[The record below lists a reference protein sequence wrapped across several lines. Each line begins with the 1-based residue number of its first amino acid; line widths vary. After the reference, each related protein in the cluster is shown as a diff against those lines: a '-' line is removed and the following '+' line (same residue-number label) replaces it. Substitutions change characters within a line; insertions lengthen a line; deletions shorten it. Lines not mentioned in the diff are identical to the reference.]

1 MKKFLICLLIGLV
14 AQSESQAQEIAVDT
28 PADTTTESPVVAQDQ
43 APAEETPAI
52 RGPRIFCEEPN
63 FDFGMVDNQNTIEH
77 TYVFKNI
84 GDTTLEISS
93 VRPACGC
100 TVADM
105 SEKIIPPGGESRL
118 TARLSLQGRTGPQ
131 SKAITINS
139 NDPENPQ
146 YRVNL
151 SGTIQQALQV
161 SPDRLI
167 FGQIGPGQE
176 AELFIELIGTST
188 ESFTVQKI
196 ETTDAR
202 LIATAEVIEEG
213 KRHRISAK
221 LKSSDQSGPINAVVR
236 ITTDHPARPVIDVP
250 VAANVVGEL
259 IFAPSEIALP
269 AGTDTP
275 MTRYIVIR
283 KGAAANFEIKEVIPP
298 DPAIKVNIFP
308 FGDQGFRIQLENIIP
323 SADLDGKMIKV
334 LTTAESM
341 SEINI
346 PLRITQ

>member
-1 MKKFLICLLIGLV
+1 MKKLLICLLIGLV
-14 AQSESQAQEIAVDT
+14 ANTLSHAEETVVETPEAAPAETPEAVQE
-28 PADTTTESPVVAQDQ
+28 Q
-43 APAEETPAI
+43 APAGEAPAI
-52 RGPRIFCEEPN
+52 QGPRIFCEEPN
-63 FDFGMVDNQNTIEH
+63 FDFGAVDNQNTIEH
-77 TYVFKNI
+77 TFVFKNI

-105 SEKIIPPGGESRL
+105 SEKVIPPGGESHL

-146 YRVNL
+146 FRVNM

-167 FGQIGPGQE
+167 FGQMGPGQE
-176 AELFIELIGTST
+176 AELFVELIGTST

-196 ETTDAR
+196 ETTDER
-202 LIATAEVIEEG
+202 LFATAEVIEEG

-221 LKSSDQSGPINAVVR
+221 IKTTDQSGPINAVVR

-269 AGTDTP
+269 AGTETP

-298 DPAIKVNIFP
+298 DPSIKVNIFP

-323 SADLDGKMIKV
+323 SPDLDGRMIKV
-334 LTTAESM
+334 LTTAETM

-346 PLRITQ
+346 PLRITE